1 MRIAFITDP
10 HVGHAD
16 EKPMG
21 VDVRQNFLNALA
33 FLAELKPSC
42 LVLGG
47 DLCHDFG
54 DAAIY
59 EWMAEQVAQLPY
71 PCYAV
76 SGNHD
81 DSELLANAF
90 RLSHHLH
97 GSELYYAIP
106 LEGRPALFLD
116 TSRGKMSA
124 TQWTWLREFLG
135 ALRDSNV
142 LIFMHHPP
150 LPADVRFM
158 DTHYAFDQPDEFMAL
173 VRDLPCQV
181 TVVCGHYHVEKIVQR
196 GNILEL
202 LSPST
207 FYQMRP
213 DTTEFTVDHYRV
225 GIREISLT
233 SQGINSE
240 VHYL

>member
-10 HVGHAD
+10 HVGNPD

-33 FLAELKPSC
+33 YLPELKPTC

-47 DLCHDFG
+47 DLCHDSG
-54 DAAIY
+54 DATIY
-59 EWMAEQVAQLPY
+59 EWMAEQVARLPY
-71 PCYAV
+71 PCYAI

-81 DSELLANAF
+81 DSEQLANAF
-90 RLSHHLH
+90 RLGHHLH
-97 GSELYYAIP
+97 GSELYYAVP

-116 TSRGKMSA
+116 SSKGVMSA
-124 TQWTWLREFLG
+124 AQWTWLREFLT
-135 ALRDSNV
+135 ALGDNNV

-150 LPADVRFM
+150 LPADVQFM
-158 DTHYAFDQPDEFMAL
+158 DTHYAFHQPDEFREL
-173 VRDLPCQV
+173 VRSLPCQV

-196 GNILEL
+196 GNILQL

-233 SQGINSE
+233 AQGINSE